1 MDVNVM
7 RESQLGSPDKKS
19 KVEAAIKKIAV

>member
-1 MDVNVM
+1 MNVNVR

-19 KVEAAIKKIAV
+19 RVEVAIKKIAV